1 MQIVDMICSSIVLLK
16 SIQSRIFQFKKK
28 KLTFKPNFKGFIVTD
43 LRNNIQGISLL
54 LPMQVTTLISAFL
67 FQIGP
72 AKVYF

>member
-16 SIQSRIFQFKKK
+16 SIQSRIFQFKK